1 MDALGDS
8 VMKHVACRVT
18 VDGSLPEASPVEA
31 PLIQIGSII
40 HTMEQAD
47 TREGPATCNLGMRKK
62 NRYVVLGLHRETE
75 GASLSALPVGG
86 MTWGLLCVL
95 SSSA

>member
-18 VDGSLPEASPVEA
+18 LDGSLPEASPVEA
-31 PLIQIGSII
+31 ALIQIGSII

-47 TREGPATCNLGMRKK
+47 TREGQATCNLGLLKI
-62 NRYVVLGLHRETE
+62 NQSVVLGLHRETE
-75 GASLSALPVGG
+75 GASLSAFPVGG
-86 MTWGLLCVL
+86 LTR
-95 SSSA
+95 A

>member
-31 PLIQIGSII
+31 ALIQIGSII
-40 HTMEQAD
+40 HTMEQAG
-47 TREGPATCNLGMRKK
+47 TREGPATCNLGMLKI
-62 NRYVVLGLHRETE
+62 NQSVVLGLHREAQ

-86 MTWGLLCVL
+86 LTWVALCPP
-95 SSSA
+95 SSA